1 MFFRD
6 KKVMSFIFLLVNK
19 EYCTSEAKLLR
30 NYRKFIKMRER
41 ERKGDGDGV
50 GITCSR
56 GLRPPRNL
64 NEPCLISS

>member
-19 EYCTSEAKLLR
+19 VYCTSEAKLLR

-41 ERKGDGDGV
+41 ERKRDGV